1 MLKLLFQSTTLP
13 LRILRITLLSATG
26 YGLLY
31 LAMGNATELP
41 WQQEWPDTDFSR
53 MTVKP
58 SEIISGGP
66 PRDGIPSVDNPRFVA
81 ARNASWLRPLS
92 PVILLDINGTQ
103 RAYPLEI
110 LIYHEIVNDVVDGT
124 PIAVTFCPLCN
135 SALAFERQVNGQ
147 TLSFGTTGKLR
158 NSDMIM
164 YDRQTQSWWQQF
176 TGIGIVGFYAG
187 TQLKTRTLRI
197 VAFRDV
203 LDSDPNT
210 PTLSRSTGF
219 MRPYGNNP
227 YHGYDNIS
235 DQPFLYD
242 GHQDQRLPAMARVL
256 AIDTGAGACL
266 FDLRRLNNPNG
277 MTQAIINEEPVLILY
292 RSKRHSALDT
302 RHINQ
307 GRLLPAVTAYSR
319 KLNGSVLE
327 FNSSQ
332 GLRDRA
338 TNSLW
343 NQLGVAISGPLKD
356 NKLDIMP
363 GGVSFAFAW
372 LAFRPDS
379 DICTD

>member
-1 MLKLLFQSTTLP
+1 MLKMLLHSTALP
-13 LRILRITLLSATG
+13 LRVLRITLLSAAG
-26 YGLLY
+26 YGALY
-31 LAMGNATELP
+31 LTLGNATEQP

-53 MTVKP
+53 MTVRP

-66 PRDGIPSVDNPRFVA
+66 PKDGIPSIDNPRFA
-81 ARNASWLRPLS
+81 AANQANWLKPMS
-92 PVILLDINGTQ
+92 PVILLDINGSR

-110 LIYHEIVNDVVDGT
+110 LIYHEIVNDVIDGT

-135 SALAFERQVNGQ
+135 SALAFERRVNGQ

-164 YDRQTQSWWQQF
+164 YDRETQSWWQQF
-176 TGIGIVGFYAG
+176 TGNGIVGFYAG

-197 VAFRDV
+197 IAFKDV
-203 LDSDPNT
+203 LDTDPNT
-210 PTLSRSTGF
+210 PTLTRNTGF

-256 AIDTGAGACL
+256 AIDTGTQACL

-277 MTQAIINEEPVLILY
+277 ITQTIVNKEPVLILY
-292 RSKRHSALDT
+292 RSQRHSALDT

-319 KLNGSVLE
+319 KLNGRVLE
-327 FNSSQ
+327 FDSSL
-332 GLRDRA
+332 GLRDLA

-343 NQLGVAISGPLKD
+343 NQLGVAVDGPLKGHR
-356 NKLDIMP
+356 LEIMP

-379 DICTD
+379 AICPD